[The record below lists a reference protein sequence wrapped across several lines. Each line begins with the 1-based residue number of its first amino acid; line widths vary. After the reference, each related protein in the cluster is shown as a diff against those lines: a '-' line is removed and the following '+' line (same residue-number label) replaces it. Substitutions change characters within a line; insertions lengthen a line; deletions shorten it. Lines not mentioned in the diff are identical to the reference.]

1 MAAAVCLMVAR
12 YGDMRRE
19 AGFEVRSMWFS
30 LQHNKIRFIPHLVE
44 LVLRMTLIPE
54 TGVLTVSS
62 PTHCC
67 YLHQTRRCLIQ
78 MQYYGTGLVRLQQL
92 VFKWYWAY
100 TYVMV

>member
-1 MAAAVCLMVAR
+1 MVAR

-54 TGVLTVSS
+54 TGACAHSFFTNALLLSS
-62 PTHCC
+62 TNTTTLNTKCNTTC
-67 YLHQTRRCLIQ
+67 
-78 MQYYGTGLVRLQQL
+78 LVRLLQL
-92 VFKWYWAY
+92 VFKWYSAY
-100 TYVMV
+100 TYMYVMV